1 MNIRCN
7 KLHKKLGV
15 LYGFSYKCIVD
26 GGPTFR
32 DDFET
37 KLTKLNIKLV
47 PSSCYHSQSNSL
59 SERAVQSV
67 KNCIK
72 KSAERFT
79 NLHLMEMVF
88 SINTT
93 QSAEGTGSPS
103 MRFFGRALRTNL
115 PNSIGPEIGSED
127 LIRKRIERHDARI
140 SKTNKRNKILY
151 HVGDRVR
158 LQNVSNK
165 SWKLI
170 GTIERRR
177 IADDGKIVSYDIMT
191 DNGYITSRH
200 RRYLKPLTDKHLLRG
215 KLFF

>member
-1 MNIRCN
+1 MP
-7 KLHKKLGV
+7 
-15 LYGFSYKCIVD
+15 YKCIAD
-26 GGPTFR
+26 GAPAFR
-32 DDFET
+32 DDFEA
-37 KLTKLNIKLV
+37 KLTQLNIKLV

-59 SERAVQSV
+59 AERAVQSV
-67 KNCIK
+67 KNCLK

-115 PNSIGPEIGSED
+115 PNSIGPEIRSQD

-140 SKTNKRNKILY
+140 TKTNKRNKILY
-151 HVGDRVR
+151 NVGDRVR
-158 LQNVSNK
+158 LQNVSDK
-165 SWKLI
+165 SWGLI

-177 IADDGKIVSYDIMT
+177 TADDGKIVSYDIMT
-191 DNGYITSRH
+191 DKGYLTS
-200 RRYLKPLTDKHLLRG
+200 
-215 KLFF
+215 